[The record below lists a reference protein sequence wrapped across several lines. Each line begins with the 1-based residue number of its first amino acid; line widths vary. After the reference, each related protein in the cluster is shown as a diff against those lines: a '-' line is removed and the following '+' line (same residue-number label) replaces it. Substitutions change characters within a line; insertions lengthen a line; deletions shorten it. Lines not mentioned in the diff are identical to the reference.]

1 MKAVDG
7 ISFEID
13 RGSCVGLVG
22 ESGSGKSV
30 TGLSI
35 MRLVP
40 PPGRIVSGK
49 ILLGKQDLTELSASQ
64 MQKVRGKKIAISF
77 QDPMTYLNPVH
88 RVGDQIAEA
97 VVLHAD
103 VGKSE
108 ATEKAIRAIEKVRIS
123 DAAARA
129 KDYPHQMSGGMRQR
143 CLLAI
148 ALSCNPDLLIADEPT
163 TSVDVVT
170 QAAIL
175 RLLRDVKN
183 ETGLSVM
190 LITHNLGI
198 VAEFAQK
205 IVIMYAGN
213 IMEIGDVRSF
223 FHRPYHPYT
232 RALLESVP
240 RLDRNSHTLTT
251 IRGVICD
258 PINKPHGCTFHPR
271 CDFSEEICRREKP
284 HMIEVTQ
291 GHLVACH
298 QYG

>member
-1 MKAVDG
+1 
-7 ISFEID
+7 
-13 RGSCVGLVG
+13 
-22 ESGSGKSV
+22 
-30 TGLSI
+30 

-40 PPGRIVSGK
+40 PPGRIVGGK
-49 ILLGKQDLTELSASQ
+49 ILLGDQDLRNFTVSQ
-64 MQKVRGKKIAISF
+64 MQRVRGKKIAMSF

-88 RVGDQIAEA
+88 RVGDQISEA
-97 VVLHAD
+97 VLLHESIS
-103 VGKSE
+103 KSE
-108 ATEKAIRAIEKVRIS
+108 AMEKAIRTMEKVKIS

-175 RLLRDVKN
+175 QLLRDVKN
-183 ETGLSVM
+183 EFGLSVM

-198 VAEFAQK
+198 VAEFSQK

-213 IMEIGDVRSF
+213 IVEIGDVSSF

-232 RALLESVP
+232 RALLESIP
-240 RLDRNSHTLTT
+240 RLDTTSHNLTP
-251 IRGVICD
+251 IKGVICD
-258 PINKPHGCTFHPR
+258 PINKPRGCTFHPR
-271 CDFSEEICRREKP
+271 CDFTKEDCRRERP
-284 HMIEVTQ
+284 EMMEVER
-291 GHLVACH
+291 GHFVACH
-298 QYG
+298 RFGPLWQ